1 MLLKCCTQY
10 VSKFGKLISGH
21 RTGKGQFSF
30 QSQRRVR
37 PKNVHTTVKL
47 HLLHMLVKVMFKI
60 FQATLQQYLN
70 EELTNVPAGSSRSRQ
85 RNQRSNCQHLL
96 YHRESKGIPEKKIY
110 FCFTEYAKAFD
121 GVHHNKLW
129 KNFKEMGIPDH
140 LTCLLRILYVSQVA
154 RVRTRYE
161 TLNLFKI
168 GKGVFQGYILSL
180 CLFNL
185 YADYIMQNARLDEP
199 QTGIK
204 IARRNINNLRHAD
217 DTTLMAERKEELRNL
232 LMRVQEESEKNGL
245 NSTFSKLWLWHLVPS
260 LHGK

>member
-1 MLLKCCTQY
+1 MMLLKCCTQY
-10 VSKFGKLISGH
+10 VSKFGKFISGH
-21 RTGKGQFSF
+21 RTEKGQFSF

-60 FQATLQQYLN
+60 FQTTLQQYLN
-70 EELTNVPAGSSRSRQ
+70 EALTDVPAGSSRSRQ

-96 YHRESKGIPEKKIY
+96 YHRERTGIPEKKKKIY
-110 FCFTEYAKAFD
+110 FCFTDYAKAFD
-121 GVHHNKLW
+121 GVHHIKLW

-140 LTCLLRILYVSQVA
+140 LTCLLRILYVSQDA

-168 GKGVFQGYILSL
+168 GKGVLQGYILSP

-185 YADYIMQNARLDEP
+185 HAECIMWNAGLDESEA
-199 QTGIK
+199 GI
-204 IARRNINNLRHAD
+204 D
-217 DTTLMAERKEELRNL
+217 C
-232 LMRVQEESEKNGL
+232 
-245 NSTFSKLWLWHLVPS
+245 
-260 LHGK
+260 